1 MTFNKVGCIIDTM
14 DITYLNELDPMDFY
28 EAIIELAEG
37 DSIPEIQ
44 TEDNMVYGCQSRVW
58 VVIKEDTVVF
68 DSDSS
73 FVKGLLTAITSQ
85 LNTLKD
91 IQNVSIEQYPFL
103 NKDTVSYQRLKG
115 VDSFMTK
122 VREISTR

>member
-1 MTFNKVGCIIDTM
+1 LTFNKVGCIIDTM

>member
-1 MTFNKVGCIIDTM
+1 M

-44 TEDNMVYGCQSRVW
+44 LEDNMVYGCQSRVW
-58 VVIKEDTVVF
+58 VVLKEDTVVF

-85 LNTLKD
+85 LNTLED
-91 IQNVSIEQYPFL
+91 IQNVSINQYSFL

-115 VDSFMTK
+115 VDSFISK
-122 VREISTR
+122 LREISTR

>member
-1 MTFNKVGCIIDTM
+1 M

-28 EAIIELAEG
+28 EAIIELADG
-37 DSIPEIQ
+37 NPIPEIQ
-44 TEDNMVYGCQSRVW
+44 LEDNMVYGCQSRVW
-58 VVIKEDTVVF
+58 VVLKEDTVVF

-85 LNTLKD
+85 LNTLED
-91 IQNVSIEQYPFL
+91 IQNVSINQYSFL

-115 VDSFMTK
+115 VDSFISK
-122 VREISTR
+122 LREISTR

>member
-28 EAIIELAEG
+28 EAIIELADG

-85 LNTLKD
+85 LNTLED

-103 NKDTVSYQRLKG
+103 NKETVSYQRLKG
-115 VDSFMTK
+115 ADSFMTK
-122 VREISTR
+122 VRELSAR

>member
-1 MTFNKVGCIIDTM
+1 M

-28 EAIIELAEG
+28 EAIIELADG
-37 DSIPEIQ
+37 NPIPEIQ
-44 TEDNMVYGCQSRVW
+44 LEDNMVYGCQSRVW
-58 VVIKEDTVVF
+58 VVLKEDTVVF

-85 LNTLKD
+85 LNTLED
-91 IQNVSIEQYPFL
+91 IQNVSISQYSFL

-115 VDSFMTK
+115 VDSFISK
-122 VREISTR
+122 LREIATR

>member
-1 MTFNKVGCIIDTM
+1 M

-28 EAIIELAEG
+28 EAIIELADG

-44 TEDNMVYGCQSRVW
+44 SDDNMVYGCQSRVW
-58 VVIKEDTVVF
+58 VVLKEDAVVF

-85 LNTLKD
+85 LNTLQD
-91 IQNVSIEQYPFL
+91 IQNVSMEQYSFL
-103 NKDTVSYQRLKG
+103 TKDTVSYQRLKG
-115 VDSFMTK
+115 VDSFISK
-122 VREISTR
+122 LREISTR

>member
-1 MTFNKVGCIIDTM
+1 MTFKHVEYIIDTM

-28 EAIIELAEG
+28 EAIIELADG
-37 DSIPEIQ
+37 NPIPEIQ
-44 TEDNMVYGCQSRVW
+44 LEDNMVYGCQSRVW
-58 VVIKEDTVVF
+58 VVLKEDTVVF

-85 LNTLKD
+85 LNTLED
-91 IQNVSIEQYPFL
+91 IQNVSISQYSFL

-115 VDSFMTK
+115 VDSFISK
-122 VREISTR
+122 LREISTR

>member
-1 MTFNKVGCIIDTM
+1 M

-44 TEDNMVYGCQSRVW
+44 LEDNMVYGCQSRVW
-58 VVIKEDTVVF
+58 VVLKEDTVVF

-85 LNTLKD
+85 LNTLQD
-91 IQNVSIEQYPFL
+91 IQNVSMEQYDFL
-103 NKDTVSYQRLKG
+103 NKNTVSIQRLKG
-115 VDSFMTK
+115 VDSFISK
-122 VREISTR
+122 LRDISTR

>member
-1 MTFNKVGCIIDTM
+1 MTFKQVEYIIDTM

-44 TEDNMVYGCQSRVW
+44 LEDNMVYGCQSRVW
-58 VVIKEDTVVF
+58 VVLKEDTVVF

-85 LNTLKD
+85 LNTLQD
-91 IQNVSIEQYPFL
+91 IQNVSMEQYDFL
-103 NKDTVSYQRLKG
+103 NKNTVSIQRLKG
-115 VDSFMTK
+115 VDSFISK
-122 VREISTR
+122 LRDISTR

>member
-1 MTFNKVGCIIDTM
+1 M

-28 EAIIELAEG
+28 EAIIELADG

-85 LNTLKD
+85 LNTLED

-103 NKDTVSYQRLKG
+103 NKETVSYQRLKG

-122 VREISTR
+122 LREISTR